1 MYCIALYVTTSHS
14 AFMYD
19 SLLQAPIVSRE
30 CPRWEPLGNAIVTNG
45 KRVAIASDQLV
56 VAVVQ
61 DQNVTV
67 YRYNDSMS
75 SWNATANPIDPQFTD
90 DDGWFVDLSLSAD
103 GGVVAIGDYEYD
115 SWRDRVQ
122 IFTAHPEDGWIKL
135 GFAIEGENPGD
146 RAGWSILLSAD
157 GTTVVIG
164 AFLNDGNGSFSGRTR
179 VFSYDPT
186 NDVWNQRGGDID
198 GEARH
203 KDSIIYQVAPSIG

>member
-1 MYCIALYVTTSHS
+1 
-14 AFMYD
+14 MYD

-75 SWNATANPIDPQFTD
+75 SWNTTANPIDPQFTD

-103 GGVVAIGDYEYD
+103 
-115 SWRDRVQ
+115 
-122 IFTAHPEDGWIKL
+122 
-135 GFAIEGENPGD
+135 
-146 RAGWSILLSAD
+146 
-157 GTTVVIG
+157 
-164 AFLNDGNGSFSGRTR
+164 
-179 VFSYDPT
+179 
-186 NDVWNQRGGDID
+186 
-198 GEARH
+198 
-203 KDSIIYQVAPSIG
+203 